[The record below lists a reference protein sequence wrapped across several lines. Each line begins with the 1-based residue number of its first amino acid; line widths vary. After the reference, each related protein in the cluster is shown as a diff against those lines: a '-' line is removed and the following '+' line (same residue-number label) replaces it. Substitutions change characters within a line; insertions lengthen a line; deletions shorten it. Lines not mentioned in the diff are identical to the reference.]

1 MISQFLSVSLTL
13 PMLLNLG
20 QSLTDTQIV
29 NYGKVNDHTPTWT
42 NFEGKLNSQN
52 PPSLSLASRDE
63 AKDQE
68 QKCEWLD
75 ICSELTGASLLVSKT
90 LL

>member
-1 MISQFLSVSLTL
+1 MISQLLSVSLTL

-20 QSLTDTQIV
+20 QSLTDTQIL
-29 NYGKVNDHTPTWT
+29 NYGKVSNYTPIGQ
-42 NFEGKLNSQN
+42 NFQGKLNSQN
-52 PPSLSLASRDE
+52 PSSLSLASRDE
-63 AKDQE
+63 AKDHE

-75 ICSELTGASLLVSKT
+75 ICTEFREASFLVSKK

>member
-13 PMLLNLG
+13 PMLVNLG
-20 QSLTDTQIV
+20 QSLTDTQIL
-29 NYGKVNDHTPTWT
+29 NYGKVNHYTPTWT
-42 NFEGKLNSQN
+42 NFQGKLNSQN

-63 AKDQE
+63 TKDEE

-75 ICSELTGASLLVSKT
+75 ICTEFKGASLLVSKT
-90 LL
+90 LF